1 MHFSLKQI
9 QVFVHVA
16 RYESISRAAES
27 LAMSPS
33 AVSGALC
40 ELERQ
45 FSIQLFDRIGK
56 RLRLNALGHALQ
68 PQAEEWLDRAAALE
82 ALMKS
87 QDACGPLA
95 IGATLTLGNY
105 LVTGL
110 VAEYMQQHPAS
121 RVSLEVANTRHIVE
135 RMLCFALDVAL
146 IEGECHH
153 PELITESWGGD
164 SLEIFCAPDHPLAKQ
179 GQLSPRDFAR
189 ETWIVRETGS
199 GTREAFDRARAA
211 HQLPIAIRLELEHTE
226 GIKRAVE
233 SGLGLGCV
241 SGLALREAFR
251 RGSLVKLAAPWLDL
265 RREFLLVYHRDKY
278 LTPALQHF
286 LRLCRESLAQGCL
299 QRESRIP

>member
-1 MHFSLKQI
+1 M
-9 QVFVHVA
+9 
-16 RYESISRAAES
+16 
-27 LAMSPS
+27 
-33 AVSGALC
+33 
-40 ELERQ
+40 
-45 FSIQLFDRIGK
+45 
-56 RLRLNALGHALQ
+56 
-68 PQAEEWLDRAAALE
+68 
-82 ALMKS
+82 
-87 QDACGPLA
+87 
-95 IGATLTLGNY
+95 
-105 LVTGL
+105 
-110 VAEYMQQHPAS
+110 
-121 RVSLEVANTRHIVE
+121 
-135 RMLCFALDVAL
+135 
-146 IEGECHH
+146 
-153 PELITESWGGD
+153 
-164 SLEIFCAPDHPLAKQ
+164 
-179 GQLSPRDFAR
+179 
-189 ETWIVRETGS
+189 RETGS